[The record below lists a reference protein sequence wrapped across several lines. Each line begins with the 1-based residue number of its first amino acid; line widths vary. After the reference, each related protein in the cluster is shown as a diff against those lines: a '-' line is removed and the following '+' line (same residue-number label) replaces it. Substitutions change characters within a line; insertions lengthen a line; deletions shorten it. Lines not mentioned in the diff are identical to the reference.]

1 MATLILEHS
10 DMARADRFG
19 TILRDQ
25 GHRLEVRRLHA
36 GDALPND
43 LDGIDA
49 VVSFG
54 GPMEVTAAAE
64 AEHPWMTGELA
75 LLRQAH
81 ETDRPVVGICL
92 GNQLLA
98 RALGGTVERL
108 GDPGIELGWHDV
120 DLTPAGRDDPIFAG
134 APWSAVQLQA
144 HRWHVSEVP
153 EGAEVLA
160 RSELCPVQVWRSGLR
175 TYGIQYHPES
185 HADRLGQW
193 CDAEPG
199 DVADSGQSREKID
212 ADTER
217 HWPAMARINDR
228 LFERIALL
236 VMPLDRR
243 FAGIA
248 KDIHH

>member
-25 GHRLEVRRLHA
+25 GHRLEIRRLHA
-36 GDALPND
+36 GDSLPTD

-54 GPMEVTAAAE
+54 GPMSPMADD
-64 AEHPWMTGELA
+64 EHPWMAGELE
-75 LLRQAH
+75 LLREAH

-92 GNQLLA
+92 GHQLLT

-108 GDPGIELGWHDV
+108 PDPGVELGWIDV
-120 DLTPAGRDDPIFAG
+120 ELTPAGRDDPIFAG
-134 APWSAVQLQA
+134 APWSATQLL
-144 HRWHVSEVP
+144 HHHWHVSQAP

-160 RSELCPVQVWRSGLR
+160 RSEQCPIQVWRSGLR
-175 TYGIQYHPES
+175 TYGFQYHGES
-185 HADRLGQW
+185 HADRMGQW
-193 CDAEPG
+193 CDDAPS
-199 DVADSGQSREKID
+199 DVSAAGLTREQVD
-212 ADTER
+212 AGTER
-217 HWPAMARINDR
+217 HWPSMARINDR
-228 LFERIALL
+228 VFERIALL